1 MGKFVAL
8 IPARS
13 GSERLPNKNILNL
26 NGHPLVSYS
35 INCALDCNRISDV
48 VVSTDSA
55 KIAKISEKY
64 GAVVPKLRPA
74 AISNGLSPDIQWMNL
89 AINEWLNL
97 NDSDFVVILRPT
109 NPLRKSVT
117 IDAAIDL
124 FSRSKNFDSLRAVR
138 EVKEHPSKMWR
149 GEIGGLILPVDNSIN
164 PITNTYSHSSPFQAL
179 EKMYIQDASLEIC
192 NVGVI
197 RSTGTISGNKV
208 LGFSMPEFE
217 GLDINYLEDLDK
229 IKYIMD
235 KSSK

>member
-26 NGHPLVSYS
+26 NGHPLISYS
-35 INCALDCNRISDV
+35 IVCALSCNRISDV
-48 VVSTDSA
+48 VVSTDSTE
-55 KIAKISEKY
+55 IAKISEKY
-64 GAVVPKLRPA
+64 GANVPQLRPS
-74 AISNGLSPDIQWMNL
+74 AISEGLSPDIQWVNL

-109 NPLRKSVT
+109 NPLRKSAT
-117 IDAAIDL
+117 IDAAIEL
-124 FSRSKNFDSLRAVR
+124 FGRSKNFDSLRAVR

-149 GEIGGLILPVDNSIN
+149 GEIGGPIYPVDSSVNH
-164 PITNTYSHSSPFQAL
+164 ITKTYSHSSPFQAL

-192 NVGVI
+192 KVEVI
-197 RSTGTISGNKV
+197 RSTGTISGVRV

-217 GLDINYLEDLDK
+217 GLDINYLEDMDR
-229 IKYIMD
+229 IRHIM
-235 KSSK
+235 KATSK